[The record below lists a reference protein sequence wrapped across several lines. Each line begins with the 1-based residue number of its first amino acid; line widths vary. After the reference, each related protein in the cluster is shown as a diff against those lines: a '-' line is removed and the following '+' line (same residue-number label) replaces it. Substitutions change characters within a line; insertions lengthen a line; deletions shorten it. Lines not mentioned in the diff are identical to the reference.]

1 MQCSVKITAT
11 KWLNKADPRGQPTR
25 SIVSSSLS
33 GMAALH
39 FFMSSTIECHRQRV
53 SSIKMPPFRFNG
65 PSLLADWQAVVLLK
79 TIRAMNIAGH
89 GWSFGS
95 DRKIIQEFQKDDQS
109 KPGWSI
115 SDHSLVFQIILNL
128 DDYLDE
134 FGLIRSQSGDRSQS
148 TCMQRSR
155 DDLG

>member
-1 MQCSVKITAT
+1 M
-11 KWLNKADPRGQPTR
+11 
-25 SIVSSSLS
+25 
-33 GMAALH
+33 
-39 FFMSSTIECHRQRV
+39 
-53 SSIKMPPFRFNG
+53 
-65 PSLLADWQAVVLLK
+65 VLLK
-79 TIRAMNIAGH
+79 TIRAINIAGH

-134 FGLIRSQSGDRSQS
+134 FGLI
-148 TCMQRSR
+148 
-155 DDLG
+155 